1 MKHNRTFYT
10 SVCAN
15 THFEIHLAGCS
26 AAKRRG
32 SASARVLPS
41 QVKGHL
47 IHWEGPESVALHW
60 ITHSLPT
67 ASDEMV
73 CKSAGWGISAGA
85 ANVLD
90 DCGGFRVRCKHTHM
104 PAFPL
109 IPSSTTASLTVKL
122 ALDITEA
129 EIFRFLILNVDQT
142 TKKTKLRSFHW
153 GTESLEAWGLKN
165 TVLCTDNIALYSSSL
180 GLITLNERLAW
191 DIHRRQR

>member
-1 MKHNRTFYT
+1 MKHNHTFYT
-10 SVCAN
+10 SVCTN

-41 QVKGHL
+41 QGKGHL

-60 ITHSLPT
+60 ITHSLST

-73 CKSAGWGISAGA
+73 CKSAGRGISAGE

-90 DCGGFRVRCKHTHM
+90 DCGGFRVRCKHKHM
-104 PAFPL
+104 SAFPL

-142 TKKTKLRSFHW
+142 TKKLRSFHW
-153 GTESLEAWGLKN
+153 GMESLEAWGLTKIPS
-165 TVLCTDNIALYSSSL
+165 CALT
-180 GLITLNERLAW
+180 I
-191 DIHRRQR
+191 